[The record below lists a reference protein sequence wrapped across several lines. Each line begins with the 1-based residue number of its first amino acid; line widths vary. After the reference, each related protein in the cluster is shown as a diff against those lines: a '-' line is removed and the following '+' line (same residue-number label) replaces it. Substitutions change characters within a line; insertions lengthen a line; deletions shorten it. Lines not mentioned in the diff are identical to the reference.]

1 MVSGIKKVAKPLG
14 SVAKVGLSMVPLP
27 QAQLASNL
35 LGALGAGKG
44 KKSKCQVCKRVKCK
58 CMEGNGFF
66 GDMVSGIKKV
76 AKPLGSVAKVGLS
89 MVPLPQAQLA
99 SNLLGALGAGK
110 GKKSK
115 CQVCKR
121 VKCKCMEGNGF
132 LGDMVS
138 GIKKVAKPLGS
149 VAKVGLSMVPLPQ
162 AQLASNILGALGA
175 GKKNMEGKGFLGDVW
190 KGVKSVAKPL
200 GSVAKVGLSMVPL
213 PQAQL
218 ASNLLGALGA
228 GKKRGRPSKM
238 KGGKLLVP
246 VENMKSSSMAG
257 QGKPKNN
264 RSEIVKNIMKEKG
277 MSMIGASKYVKEHNL
292 Y

>member
-1 MVSGIKKVAKPLG
+1 
-14 SVAKVGLSMVPLP
+14 
-27 QAQLASNL
+27 
-35 LGALGAGKG
+35 
-44 KKSKCQVCKRVKCK
+44 
-58 CMEGNGFF
+58 MEGNGFF
-66 GDMVSGIKKV
+66 GDMVSGIKK
-76 AKPLGSVAKVGLS
+76 
-89 MVPLPQAQLA
+89 
-99 SNLLGALGAGK
+99 
-110 GKKSK
+110 
-115 CQVCKR
+115 
-121 VKCKCMEGNGF
+121 
-132 LGDMVS
+132 
-138 GIKKVAKPLGS
+138 
-149 VAKVGLSMVPLPQ
+149 
-162 AQLASNILGALGA
+162 
-175 GKKNMEGKGFLGDVW
+175 
-190 KGVKSVAKPL
+190 VAKPL